1 MLTLQTKV
9 LNCDGTVHACH
20 RAKRP
25 LAQHADKLCW
35 CVDKQAT
42 PKHVSATTA
51 ASHPFTQFN
60 QQHSNSQKQ
69 LCAQTQS
76 HLNSSPRKVTT
87 ARIQNQQVRM
97 HTSLHNSASAFC
109 VRMQHTQTG
118 LRRGQP
124 NESTGSTQTSAASK
138 SAHLSIWH
146 LPSGHTNL
154 SAIQK
159 TRCDHDACMKQKWLM
174 QS

>member
-35 CVDKQAT
+35 CVYKQAT

-60 QQHSNSQKQ
+60 QQHSNSKTIVCTNTITSQFKS
-69 LCAQTQS
+69 AQSDHRT
-76 HLNSSPRKVTT
+76 NSKP
-87 ARIQNQQVRM
+87 
-97 HTSLHNSASAFC
+97 ASAHAHVASQFREC
-109 VRMQHTQTG
+109 ILCYACSTHKG